1 MFSRRNIFFIIFILV
16 SFSINSSAI
25 TKTIYA
31 SWEKPDVELFYK
43 LPKQINKDTK
53 VLFIIHGASRDVN
66 RYLESWIESAKDKNV
81 ILIAPFFSE
90 ESFPF
95 FSTLELATSSG
106 KILKN
111 SSKSL
116 TNSISSFYTFFKSK
130 YNLRSDT
137 YLIYGF
143 SGGSQFVHRYMM
155 FGEDTRIE
163 KAAIGSA
170 GWHTFLNDEPFPF
183 GTKNMELNNA
193 RKEWFLSREVLFILG
208 KNDDDPN
215 HSSLNSNKEAKKQ
228 GMHRYE
234 RGQNYFNNL
243 INYSDNSK
251 LPFRWRYMSVEG
263 LDHNVE
269 GMTDAAIPFLLSD
282 LDYKD

>member
-1 MFSRRNIFFIIFILV
+1 M
-16 SFSINSSAI
+16 
-25 TKTIYA
+25 
-31 SWEKPDVELFYK
+31 
-43 LPKQINKDTK
+43 
-53 VLFIIHGASRDVN
+53 
-66 RYLESWIESAKDKNV
+66 

-106 KILKN
+106 KMLKN
-111 SSKSL
+111 SNKTL

-130 YNLRSDT
+130 YNLSSNT

-155 FGEDTRIE
+155 FGEDMRIE

-170 GWHTFLNDEPFPF
+170 GWYTFLNDEPFPF
-183 GTKNMELNNA
+183 GTKNIELNNS
-193 RKEWFLSREVLFILG
+193 RKKWFLSREVLFILG
-208 KNDDDPN
+208 KNDNDPN

-228 GMHRYE
+228 GIHRYQ

-243 INYSDNSK
+243 INYSDNSQF
-251 LPFRWRYMSVEG
+251 PFRWRYKSVEG

-269 GMTDAAIPFLLSD
+269 GMADAAIPFLLSD

>member
-1 MFSRRNIFFIIFILV
+1 MFSIRNIFFIIFILV
-16 SFSINSSAI
+16 SFSINSSEI

-81 ILIAPFFSE
+81 SLIAPFFSE

-170 GWHTFLNDEPFPF
+170 GWYTFLNDEPFPF
-183 GTKNMELNNA
+183 GTKNMELNNS

-234 RGQNYFNNL
+234 RGQN
-243 INYSDNSK
+243 
-251 LPFRWRYMSVEG
+251 
-263 LDHNVE
+263 
-269 GMTDAAIPFLLSD
+269 
-282 LDYKD
+282 